1 MTTMTIRSWRR
12 ELVTEWRAGG
22 WRAVLRRG
30 GWKLVAAVVAYY
42 LVRDLM
48 LYVVLPLG
56 VLAALGK

>member
-12 ELVTEWRAGG
+12 ELVGAWRAGG
-22 WRAVLRRG
+22 WRGLVRRG

-48 LYVVLPLG
+48 LYVALPLG
-56 VLAALGK
+56 IFKALN